1 MPKSFLLGA
10 GLNWE
15 TRANSFWSWLDEAM
29 QILEGQPADDC
40 VTRILAGEE
49 VRIRQFLESHSRGD
63 QDRFVLAVA
72 LAVLGTGYAAIEKLA
87 FELKQRGLL
96 DRPGPPAFDTYT

>member
-1 MPKSFLLGA
+1 MPKAFLLAA

-15 TRANSFWSWLDEAM
+15 ILANSFWSWLDEAT
-29 QILEGQPADDC
+29 QILEGQPADDR
-40 VTRILAGEE
+40 VTRILADEDA
-49 VRIRQFLESHSRGD
+49 RIRQFLERHGGGD

-87 FELKQRGLL
+87 FDLQQRGLL
-96 DRPGPPAFDTYT
+96 DQPGPPAFVTYT